1 MRALLD
7 DLGEAWRGL
16 AVRMRVGQWA
26 LALLAVLPVAA
37 ASAEEVMVFAASSLH
52 EALKDAVA
60 PFEAATGHKVVFN
73 FGGSND
79 LARQIKAGAPA
90 DLFFSADKAQMDG
103 LEKEGLVGG
112 ADRIDV
118 LSNALVVVVPRTSAL
133 RIVRPADL
141 AGLPSL
147 ALADPQAVPAGVY
160 ARTWLEGQGMWDKIK
175 DKVIPALNVRAALAA
190 VENESAE
197 AGIVY
202 RTDAVTSK
210 RVKVVLEVPPAQ
222 APAILYPLAL
232 MAASH
237 KDAARDLMRHLTS
250 PVARVI
256 YEKHGFVVLSGK

>member
-1 MRALLD
+1 MSSKARP
-7 DLGEAWRGL
+7 
-16 AVRMRVGQWA
+16 WA
-26 LALLAVLPVAA
+26 LTLLAVLKVAV
-37 ASAEEVMVFAASSLH
+37 ASAEEVTVFAASSLH
-52 EALKDAVA
+52 EALKDVVA

-90 DLFFSADKAQMDG
+90 DLFFSADQAQMDG

-118 LSNALVVVVPRTSAL
+118 LSNVLVVVVPTSSAL
-133 RIVRPADL
+133 RIAKPADL
-141 AGLPSL
+141 AGLQSL

-160 ARTWLEGQGMWDKIK
+160 ARAWLEGQGMWDKIK

-202 RTDAVTSK
+202 RTDAATSK
-210 RVKVVLEVPPAQ
+210 RVRVALELPPGQ
-222 APAILYPLAL
+222 APAIVYPLAL
-232 MAASH
+232 IAASH
-237 KDAARDLMRHLTS
+237 KTAGRDLVRHLTS
-250 PVARVI
+250 PEARAI
-256 YEKHGFVVLSGK
+256 YEKHGFVVLGGK